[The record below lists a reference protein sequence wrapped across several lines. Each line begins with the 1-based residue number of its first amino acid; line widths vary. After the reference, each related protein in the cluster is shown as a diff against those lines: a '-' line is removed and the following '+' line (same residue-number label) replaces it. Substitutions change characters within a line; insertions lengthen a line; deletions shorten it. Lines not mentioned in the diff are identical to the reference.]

1 MEKKQE
7 QNDRKVRTVRS
18 VMYVSELIVTGFCVT
33 AALITESWLAVT
45 AWVLVGIYQSCCY
58 VQTQDIDFWKKQ
70 ALETSDL
77 AGRAIKENESLLKE
91 YRKLLDQRKE
101 DAKMIAMLSSMML
114 EWEKKHGKQT

>member
-1 MEKKQE
+1 M
-7 QNDRKVRTVRS
+7 
-18 VMYVSELIVTGFCVT
+18 
-33 AALITESWLAVT
+33 LITESWLAVT
-45 AWVLVGIYQSCCY
+45 AWVLVGIYLSYCY

-77 AGRAIKENESLLKE
+77 AGRAIKENEILLKE

-101 DAKMIAMLSSMML
+101 DAKVIAMLSRMML